1 MTLLSSV
8 TSFGQLWSSRCILM
22 CLMTCTRHNIDIIED
37 DDVDVDIA
45 VVAHVEINIKIDER
59 FNLVVKV

>member
-1 MTLLSSV
+1 
-8 TSFGQLWSSRCILM
+8 M